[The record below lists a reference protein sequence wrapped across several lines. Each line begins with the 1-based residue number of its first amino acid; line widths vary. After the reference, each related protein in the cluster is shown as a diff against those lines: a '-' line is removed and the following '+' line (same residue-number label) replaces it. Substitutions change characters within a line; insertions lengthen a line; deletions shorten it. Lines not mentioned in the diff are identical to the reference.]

1 MENITQIIKQH
12 LNLSKDICNIIDV
25 GRDGNCFYRTLS
37 LYFTGDESHYKII
50 RQNIYLAAKDN
61 TEYLRNFFNADQND
75 PILVNKK
82 LEGYIETIKED
93 YFFAGA
99 MEIYLA
105 VKIFNINI
113 AIYERNTE
121 LEDFTQYAL
130 FSPESGTEETVIVNF
145 ENRSH
150 YNLITIKNTKQNNT
164 KLKNIEEINKSE
176 ILKENTNITKNAM
189 YHFNKNEYELNNG
202 KYIEIGDN
210 KNYYDEIYT
219 FLHTK
224 EKAKFKTK
232 DGEIFIKWDQVKY
245 PENLINDAMSQ
256 NQKDKKRYNF
266 RQKCRNYLIEN
277 NILYFTGY
285 GGKNNIKL
293 RIPFYNEKKNILEKA
308 HNNTGHLG
316 INRTNDKIKEL
327 GYFWEC
333 MNEDVKAYIKD
344 CPKCIMVK
352 AGKNIVNK
360 PKVIVSKGPL
370 ERVVIDGWEL
380 DEDLKEVT
388 TYTWVIDMIDHFSK
402 FLLSKPVKNNNAENI
417 FLYFKLFFNTIGY
430 PKIIQTDNGTEY
442 KNNIINNL
450 LTSNNIEH
458 IFSSPRHPQTN
469 GVVEVVHKEVRKN
482 ILYNRHLIKDDISF
496 ENIVLDSVLVHNMN
510 IHTITGY
517 KPSFLIKNDDKEVYE
532 AVIEKIKQIYK
543 IDLEINNNY
552 YILNE
557 GDHLLTKNGPYRKGK
572 VIKCR
577 KTKYK
582 TQKLSLT
589 VLKNYYCGIINVR
602 VDANLYNFNKNEVF
616 MISPKDCKII
626 NEKEWESVINDI
638 SKDNHDNKNKT
649 NDNFKK
655 QKKNL
660 KYRK

>member
-1 MENITQIIKQH
+1 MEK
-12 LNLSKDICNIIDV
+12 
-25 GRDGNCFYRTLS
+25 G
-37 LYFTGDESHYKII
+37 
-50 RQNIYLAAKDN
+50 
-61 TEYLRNFFNADQND
+61 
-75 PILVNKK
+75 
-82 LEGYIETIKED
+82 
-93 YFFAGA
+93 
-99 MEIYLA
+99 
-105 VKIFNINI
+105 
-113 AIYERNTE
+113 
-121 LEDFTQYAL
+121 
-130 FSPESGTEETVIVNF
+130 
-145 ENRSH
+145 
-150 YNLITIKNTKQNNT
+150 
-164 KLKNIEEINKSE
+164 
-176 ILKENTNITKNAM
+176 
-189 YHFNKNEYELNNG
+189 
-202 KYIEIGDN
+202 
-210 KNYYDEIYT
+210 
-219 FLHTK
+219 
-224 EKAKFKTK
+224 
-232 DGEIFIKWDQVKY
+232 
-245 PENLINDAMSQ
+245 
-256 NQKDKKRYNF
+256 
-266 RQKCRNYLIEN
+266 
-277 NILYFTGY
+277 
-285 GGKNNIKL
+285 
-293 RIPFYNEKKNILEKA
+293 

-360 PKVIVSKGPL
+360 PKVIVSRGPL

-417 FLYFKLFFNTIGY
+417 SVCFKLFFNTIGY

-582 TQKLSLT
+582 TQKLPLT

-638 SKDNHDNKNKT
+638 SKDNHDNNNKN

-660 KYRK
+660 KYRKK